1 MTNVYLVC
9 NAGMSTGI
17 LQMKLE
23 DEAKRLELDMKV
35 EAIPITDVKEVEEI
49 ADVILLGPQIRFA
62 YDDLKS
68 TMPNACVLQITPQD
82 FGMMNAKVIMKNII
96 KNIKDK

>member
-23 DEAKRLELDMKV
+23 EEAKRLGLDMKV
-35 EAIPITDVKEVEEI
+35 EAIPITDIKEVEDI

-62 YDDLKS
+62 YDDIKS
-68 TMPNACVLQITPQD
+68 AMKNSCVLQITPQD
-82 FGMMNAKVIMKNII
+82 FGLMNAKIIMKNILRNV
-96 KNIKDK
+96 KQA